1 MYLFSVEMQ
10 DMSKSV
16 EYLSENEEDYLDDT
30 SKLRM
35 SMKSVDA
42 SREDG
47 LDKDLEEKSTSD
59 TNVAAT
65 ETDLKKP
72 HRWFESSA
80 AEINLGSS
88 EDIFDEKTRS
98 LSRDAVTRKVIGAR
112 LANSESRKLLSNGNP
127 SATDQKDIKKTENKK
142 DSFGAKV
149 VRFFDLGLLKDP
161 IFVNI
166 MLGISLAA
174 CAEINF
180 ALLTPFILNDL
191 NFTTPQI
198 AAVMSVIAFSDIIF
212 RFLSPFISERCHK
225 SERVMYI
232 ISLIFLICTRTSEYK
247 TLEIS
252 RFICCQHIL
261 TIWRLV

>member
-1 MYLFSVEMQ
+1 MSLFPVEMQ

-16 EYLSENEEDYLDDT
+16 EYLSENEDDYLDDS
-30 SKLRM
+30 SKLRR
-35 SMKSVDA
+35 SMKSLDA
-42 SREDG
+42 SKEDG
-47 LDKDLEEKSTSD
+47 LNEDVEKKSTSN
-59 TNVAAT
+59 TNVATT
-65 ETDLKKP
+65 ENGLKKP

-88 EDIFDEKTRS
+88 EDIFHEKTRS
-98 LSRDAVTRKVIGAR
+98 LSRDAASRKVIGAR
-112 LANSESRKLLSNGNP
+112 LANAETRKLLTNGN
-127 SATDQKDIKKTENKK
+127 SSTTDQKEIKKTENKK
-142 DSFGAKV
+142 DSIGAKV

-232 ISLIFLICTRTSEYK
+232 ISLIFLICTRTSEYP
-247 TLEIS
+247 T
-252 RFICCQHIL
+252 H
-261 TIWRLV
+261 

>member
-1 MYLFSVEMQ
+1 MQ

-16 EYLSENEEDYLDDT
+16 EYLSENEDDYLDDT
-30 SKLRM
+30 SKLRR
-35 SMKSVDA
+35 SMKSLDA
-42 SREDG
+42 SKEGG
-47 LDKDLEEKSTSD
+47 LNDDIEKKSTSN
-59 TNVAAT
+59 TNVTTT
-65 ETDLKKP
+65 ENGIKKP

-88 EDIFDEKTRS
+88 EDIFVEKNHS
-98 LSRDAVTRKVIGAR
+98 LSRDALSRKAIGAR
-112 LANSESRKLLSNGNP
+112 LANAESRKLISNGN
-127 SATDQKDIKKTENKK
+127 STDQKEIKKTENTK

-232 ISLIFLICTRTSEYK
+232 ISLIFLICTRTSEYHK
-247 TLEIS
+247 N
-252 RFICCQHIL
+252 IL
-261 TIWRLV
+261 L